1 MTLKIIGHRGSGR
14 NEENPFS
21 DEIPP
26 QHTRLSFENAMK
38 KGADGV
44 EFDIF
49 MSKDDVPVI
58 IHRQGAIDLK
68 ISKLT
73 VDEIQKIALPDNQ
86 HIMTLEEC
94 LEYLA
99 ELNERTPGKDMIIN
113 AELKGPGVVEK
124 TRDVIEAIASR
135 TTLRPAQIY
144 FDALE
149 WDRLAHMRAVD
160 PDAQLM
166 PALSTARLFN
176 MAGKGS
182 SNGKPYDTTV
192 MQELEAFIVDHKCC
206 GIDVMTADIKPE
218 MLALARKLN
227 VGFCSYPQ
235 GPHPRAN
242 ATSIQRNIGL
252 LDEYSRT
259 CPQPVIV
266 KVEDV
271 MATRA
276 VLADYKQ
283 NNPVQFEKIERVMG
297 MRLS

>member
-1 MTLKIIGHRGSGR
+1 MTLKVIGHRGSGR
-14 NEENPFS
+14 NEENPFAA
-21 DEIPP
+21 DIPP
-26 QHTRLSFENAMK
+26 QHTKLSFADAMI

-58 IHRQGAIDLK
+58 IHRQGAIDLG
-68 ISKLT
+68 IGNLS
-73 VDEIQKIALPDNQ
+73 VDEIRRIPLPDDQ
-86 HIMTLEEC
+86 HILTLEEC

-99 ELNERTPGKDMIIN
+99 ELNERAPGRNMIIN
-113 AELKGPGVVEK
+113 AELKGPGVVVK
-124 TRDVIEAIASR
+124 TRDIIESIASR
-135 TTLRPAQIY
+135 TSLKPSQIY

-160 PDAQLM
+160 PHAQIM

-176 MAGKGS
+176 MAGKGNS
-182 SNGKPYDTTV
+182 SGKPYDVTV
-192 MQELEAFIVDHKCC
+192 MQELEAFIVDNKCC

-218 MLALARKLN
+218 MIELARKLN

-242 ATSIQRNIGL
+242 ALSIQRNIGL
-252 LDEYSRT
+252 LDEYAKTSEH
-259 CPQPVIV
+259 PVIL

-271 MATRA
+271 VATRSII
-276 VLADYKQ
+276 ADYRQGTPAQ
-283 NNPVQFEKIERVMG
+283 NEKIERAMG
-297 MRLS
+297 MRLT